1 MYSEQ
6 LKADET
12 KLNLNGDNMSKVS
25 FDVMNT
31 RVTFKNIPLYALS
44 KYIFKDVTAACKE
57 FKKIP
62 GVDEC
67 IIIQTTSRVEI
78 FTVSNVE
85 TDDSPDARRAEGK
98 TLVLSQIKD
107 TWISLSS
114 FEQIDIDH
122 FDQTLEVYK
131 GDDVYLHL
139 LRLASGLDSIVVGK
153 QEAYDDIIQSLA
165 NAKSAD
171 VSGKIL
177 NKLFESII
185 RLATRMRDSTGIA
198 NDVISLGDVAV
209 KLVDEKAGLDA
220 KKKVLL
226 VGTGES
232 AAMIAKTLN
241 KKTIKF
247 DVTSR
252 TIDRATGFTTLLG
265 GNPVDFDDV
274 LSGFD
279 KYDIIFVATTSDY
292 FLITY
297 DRIRLVMEEKKK
309 GTLIL
314 DLSDPRT
321 VDEGIT
327 VLPGIKLLFRDQI
340 AEIYEESV
348 KARAGIVPAVEKI
361 IDKEIPILSATM
373 KRLDA

>member
-1 MYSEQ
+1 MNHV
-6 LKADET
+6 T
-12 KLNLNGDNMSKVS
+12 
-25 FDVMNT
+25 FDVMNA
-31 RVTFKNIPLYALS
+31 RVTFRNVPIHELS
-44 KYIFKDVTAACKE
+44 KFAFKDVGAAAEE

-67 IIIQTTSRVEI
+67 IIVQTASRIEI

-85 TDDSPDARRAEGK
+85 TIDSPDARRAEGK
-98 TLVLSQIKD
+98 TLILNQVKE
-107 TWISLSS
+107 TWISLTTL
-114 FEQIDIDH
+114 EQIDIDH

-131 GDDVYLHL
+131 SDDVYLNL
-139 LRLASGLDSIVVGK
+139 LRLGSGIDSFVVGK
-153 QEAYDDIIQSLA
+153 QEVFDEIVQSLSH
-165 NAKSAD
+165 AKSAGT
-171 VSGKIL
+171 SGNIL
-177 NKLFESII
+177 NKLFENVI
-185 RLATRMRDSTGIA
+185 RLSTRMRDTTGISK
-198 NDVISLGDVAV
+198 DVTSLGDIAV
-209 KLVDEKAGLDA
+209 KLVDEKAGLDS

-226 VGTGES
+226 IGTGNS
-232 AAMIAKTLN
+232 AALVAKTLN
-241 KKTIKF
+241 KKEISY

-252 TIDRATGFTTLLG
+252 TVERANGFSTIVG
-265 GNPVDFDDV
+265 GNPIDFDDA
-274 LSGFD
+274 LSTFN

-297 DRIRLVMEEKKK
+297 DRIKLIMEEKKK

-327 VLPGIKLLFRDQI
+327 ALPGIKLLFRDQI

-348 KARAGIVPAVEKI
+348 KGKSDIIPSIEKI
-361 IDKEIPILSATM
+361 IEKELPILSARM

>member
-1 MYSEQ
+1 MGQ
-6 LKADET
+6 
-12 KLNLNGDNMSKVS
+12 VS
-25 FDVMNT
+25 FDVMNA
-31 RVTFKNIPLYALS
+31 RVTFKNVPLHALS
-44 KYIFKDVTAACKE
+44 KFTFKDVNAACE
-57 FKKIP
+57 SFKKIP

-67 IIIQTTSRVEI
+67 IIIQTASRVEI

-98 TLVLSQIKD
+98 TLVLNQIKD
-107 TWISLSS
+107 TWVSLSS
-114 FEQIDIDH
+114 LEQIDIDH

-139 LRLASGLDSIVVGK
+139 LRLASGLDSVVVGK
-153 QEAYDDIIQSLA
+153 QEVFDEIAQSLA
-165 NAKSAD
+165 NAKSIG

-177 NKLFESII
+177 NKLFESVI
-185 RLATRMRDSTGIA
+185 RLATRMRDTTGISQ
-198 NDVISLGDVAV
+198 DVVSLGDVAV
-209 KLVDEKAGLDA
+209 KLVDEKAGLDS
-220 KKKVLL
+220 KKKVLI
-226 VGTGES
+226 VGTGEP
-232 AAMIAKTLN
+232 AAMLAKTLN
-241 KKTIKF
+241 KKDIKF

-252 TIDRATGFTTLLG
+252 TLDRATGFTTLLG
-265 GNPVDFDDV
+265 GTPVDFTDV

-292 FLITY
+292 FVITY

-327 VLPGIKLLFRDQI
+327 ALPGIKLLFRDQI

-348 KARAGIVPAVEKI
+348 KARSGIIPAVEKI
-361 IDKEIPILSATM
+361 ITKEIPILSATM
-373 KRLDA
+373 KKLDV

>member
-1 MYSEQ
+1 MGQ
-6 LKADET
+6 
-12 KLNLNGDNMSKVS
+12 VS
-25 FDVMNT
+25 FDVMNA
-31 RVTFKNIPLYALS
+31 RVTFKNIPLHTLS
-44 KYIFKDVTAACKE
+44 KFTFKDVNAACE
-57 FKKIP
+57 SFKKIP

-67 IIIQTTSRVEI
+67 IIIQTASRVEI

-98 TLVLSQIKD
+98 TLVLNQIKD
-107 TWISLSS
+107 TWVSLSS
-114 FEQIDIDH
+114 LEQIDIDH

-139 LRLASGLDSIVVGK
+139 LRLASGLDSVVVGK
-153 QEAYDDIIQSLA
+153 QEIFDEITQSLA
-165 NAKSAD
+165 NAKSIG

-177 NKLFESII
+177 NKLFESVI
-185 RLATRMRDSTGIA
+185 RLATRMRDSTGISK
-198 NDVISLGDVAV
+198 DVVSLGDVAV
-209 KLVDEKAGLDA
+209 KLVDEKTGLDS

-232 AAMIAKTLN
+232 AAMLAKTLN
-241 KKTIKF
+241 KKDIKF

-252 TIDRATGFTTLLG
+252 TLDRATGFTTLLG
-265 GNPVDFDDV
+265 GTPVDFDDV

-327 VLPGIKLLFRDQI
+327 ALPGIKLLFRDQI
-340 AEIYEESV
+340 AEIYEESI
-348 KARAGIVPAVEKI
+348 KARSGIVPAVEKI
-361 IDKEIPILSATM
+361 ITKEIPILSATM
-373 KRLDA
+373 KKLDV

>member
-1 MYSEQ
+1 MG
-6 LKADET
+6 DE
-12 KLNLNGDNMSKVS
+12 MSKIS
-25 FDVMNT
+25 FDVINA
-31 RVTFKNIPLYALS
+31 RVTFKNVPLHELA
-44 KYIFKDVTAACKE
+44 KFTFKNIVTACEE
-57 FKKIP
+57 FKKIS

-85 TDDSPDARRAEGK
+85 TGDSPDARRAEGK
-98 TLVLSQIKD
+98 TLILNQIKD

-114 FEQIDIDH
+114 LEQIDIDH

-153 QEAYDDIIQSLA
+153 PEVYDEIMQSLDKA
-165 NAKSAD
+165 KNAGVA
-171 VSGKIL
+171 GKIL
-177 NKLFESII
+177 NKLFESVI
-185 RLATRMRDSTGIA
+185 RLATRMKDTTGIS
-198 NDVISLGDVAV
+198 NDVVSLGDVAV
-209 KLVDEKAGLDA
+209 KLVDEKAGLDS

-232 AAMIAKTLN
+232 AAMVAKTLN
-241 KKTIKF
+241 DKKIVF

-252 TIDRATGFTTLLG
+252 GIERATGFTTLLG
-265 GNPVDFDDV
+265 GNPIDFNHV
-274 LSGFD
+274 LTTFD

-292 FLITY
+292 FLITF

-327 VLPGIKLLFRDQI
+327 TLPGIKLLFRDQV

-348 KARAGIVPAVEKI
+348 KARSGIVPAVEKI
-361 IDKEIPILSATM
+361 IAKELPILSATM
-373 KRLDA
+373 KRLDV